1 MPDMNRSFGPI
12 MLSAVLLATALP
24 ALAQPAPQHRPGTA
38 GLFDLADGNHDG
50 RVTESEGLNFLSAR
64 FAEADADRDTALT
77 RQELGDFLRTRAE
90 AMRSAE
96 ARPAMPERAR
106 HAMEQRVD
114 AMFRAAD
121 SNRDGRVTL
130 EEVRPIAVAL
140 FRAAD
145 RDGDGALAATELRG
159 SRNHGHPR

>member
-1 MPDMNRSFGPI
+1 
-12 MLSAVLLATALP
+12 
-24 ALAQPAPQHRPGTA
+24 
-38 GLFDLADGNHDG
+38 
-50 RVTESEGLNFLSAR
+50 
-64 FAEADADRDTALT
+64 
-77 RQELGDFLRTRAE
+77 
-90 AMRSAE
+90 
-96 ARPAMPERAR
+96 
-106 HAMEQRVD
+106 MEQRVD

-145 RDGDGALAATELRG
+145 RDSDGALAATELRG